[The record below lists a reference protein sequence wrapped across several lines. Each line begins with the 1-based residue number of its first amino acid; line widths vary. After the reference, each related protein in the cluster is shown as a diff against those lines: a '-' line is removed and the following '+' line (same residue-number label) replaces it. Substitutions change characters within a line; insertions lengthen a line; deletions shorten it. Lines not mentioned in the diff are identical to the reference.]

1 MGAEVLRLAGVASAA
16 RAHGIVCSGQEVAAV
31 VSTYP
36 ELRPLVPG
44 IRLAGGAT
52 HDQARVVTPEQAAG
66 DGAVYL
72 VLGRAV
78 TAAEDPAA
86 VLASIRET
94 LKAGS
99 GRLEGEPKA
108 GS

>member
-1 MGAEVLRLAGVASAA
+1 M
-16 RAHGIVCSGQEVAAV
+16 
-31 VSTYP
+31 
-36 ELRPLVPG
+36 
-44 IRLAGGAT
+44 
-52 HDQARVVTPEQAAG
+52 TPEQAAG